1 MALNKPPR
9 VTRPSQGQ
17 SSLILYDCCK
27 QDYIAHT
34 NVELLVIYHKY
45 CQVAE
50 VIARKFDYEGD
61 EDFRIYLSYV
71 DLYRRI
77 ENCEYQDYLKSF
89 EGDEFG
95 SSTHDDTNKPNLI
108 LFQDYQFHIN
118 KTIIV
123 DYILE
128 RLNVIISNDK
138 QPNSDISIKQTAVTS
153 AMPSSAEAGGGEK
166 HHIHLDIFE
175 DVFDGSASGH
185 NSNKPSTLICDRPE
199 TLHRY
204 DIKHHRQHSV

>member
-1 MALNKPPR
+1 MVMALNKPPR
-9 VTRPSQGQ
+9 ATRPGHAQN
-17 SSLILYDCCK
+17 SLILYDCCK
-27 QDYIAHT
+27 QDSVAHT
-34 NVELLVIYHKY
+34 NVELLVIYHKN

-61 EDFRIYLSYV
+61 EDFRIYLNYV
-71 DLYRRI
+71 DLYKRI
-77 ENCEYQDYLKSF
+77 ENCQYQEYLTSF
-89 EGDEFG
+89 NRIEKISNHGDDNQQ
-95 SSTHDDTNKPNLI
+95 HKLI

-118 KTIIV
+118 KTVIV

-138 QPNSDISIKQTAVTS
+138 QSNNDNKPTASTS
-153 AMPSSAEAGGGEK
+153 AMTATEAVSEKEEK
-166 HHIHLDIFE
+166 HHIHLEIFE
-175 DVFDGSASGH
+175 DIFTFNGT
-185 NSNKPSTLICDRPE
+185 NNKPSTLICDKPE